1 VPIGLPG
8 REASLAIGLL
18 LEKSDLL
25 GTIGFKGIIET
36 VVAAGAMRSP
46 KIARGRPPPL
56 PAPPHMEGSSDDMD
70 AVWRRGNTEPPDGH
84 RLSPLTPVPMPQ
96 PLSAKSFG
104 PFIDSAE
111 DMTRLDEAENDVPRS
126 KGRIRNTP
134 IPPGSGSYI
143 VQPRAPIYD
152 APNSSASRRR
162 PAVIVESYGS
172 GKKERH
178 SRYYPDPRVVVE
190 RGGERPRYSVHGT
203 TPEVIIESGGRKERR
218 KEYNARPEVVTECN
232 GPRTRQ
238 KAYPASREVVIESSG
253 ERTRRKSYDP
263 RPEVI
268 IESAAE
274 KVRRKDYN
282 AGAEVIIETG
292 GVDKR
297 RPQSYPLR
305 SQSVSTEDSNRS
317 RADYYHSGRPEAMNA
332 IKKALVES
340 SDRHHSEGETSDS
353 DIPSIMRRTSM
364 EASSAV
370 GYGQTTSVLGD
381 NKPSVAADATQL
393 QRAHVSI
400 RLARRTARELGPPP
414 STRGFDKI
422 NRSPQAYGMAASEP
436 STEVSRDTY
445 ELPCAVAGC
454 SKMFQGV
461 DDLMRHERDGHP
473 ELSFAP
479 EPPKMYGN
487 LDNTA
492 VPIAPEMG
500 TSAPPSANGRSSRAR
515 SRGDSRLETTPGH
528 PDVTKTH
535 YQLPP
540 SNVAM
545 MRFRL
550 RAKEDEIERPIA
562 TDTHL
567 WLDAATRS
575 SGTHS
580 GEKLD
585 LGTLHKEAEKN
596 KKMISALHVAADHV
610 MRGFHSPTVSGTEES
625 ELNSPAVDTR
635 SGHTPTT
642 GNIAYEQPFDVLHP
656 TSPEPSVVEPLSK
669 SGKILK
675 DLVLPD
681 TGNIHIP
688 SDGNEDVEMLH
699 QLTAPH
705 SLTNSEFLET
715 SLTCSVDGCVAQFTG
730 RFRRGNRARYVM
742 RVLCLCETDIDFVQC
757 ADTNA
762 ICTTTCKV
770 TSVPLVVKAIGEWM
784 LD

>member
-1 VPIGLPG
+1 
-8 REASLAIGLL
+8 
-18 LEKSDLL
+18 
-25 GTIGFKGIIET
+25 
-36 VVAAGAMRSP
+36 MRSP

-84 RLSPLTPVPMPQ
+84 RLSPLAPVPMPQ

-111 DMTRLDEAENDVPRS
+111 DMTRLDEADNDVPRS

-172 GKKERH
+172 GKKERQ

-190 RGGERPRYSVHGT
+190 KGGERPRYSVHGT
-203 TPEVIIESGGRKERR
+203 TPDVIIESGGKKE
-218 KEYNARPEVVTECN
+218 
-232 GPRTRQ
+232 
-238 KAYPASREVVIESSG
+238 
-253 ERTRRKSYDP
+253 
-263 RPEVI
+263 
-268 IESAAE
+268 
-274 KVRRKDYN
+274 RRKDYN

-292 GVDKR
+292 DVDER
-297 RPQSYPLR
+297 RPHSYPLR
-305 SQSVSTEDSNRS
+305 SPSVSTEDSDRS

-332 IKKALVES
+332 IKKALAEP

-353 DIPSIMRRTSM
+353 DLPSIMRRASM

-370 GYGQTTSVLGD
+370 GYGQTTRGTYQITEDVKPSVLGD
-381 NKPSVAADATQL
+381 NKPSVAADATQP
-393 QRAHVSI
+393 QRVHVST
-400 RLARRTARELGPPP
+400 RLARRTTRELGPPP
-414 STRGFDKI
+414 SIRGFDKI
-422 NRSPQAYGMAASEP
+422 NSSPQAYGVAASEP
-436 STEVSRDTY
+436 GTEVSRDTY
-445 ELPCAVAGC
+445 KLPCAVAGC
-454 SKMFQGV
+454 FKMFQGL
-461 DDLMRHERDGHP
+461 DDILRHERDGHP
-473 ELSFAP
+473 GLSFDP
-479 EPPKMYGN
+479 ESPKMYRN

-492 VPIAPEMG
+492 VPIKPEMG
-500 TSAPPSANGRSSRAR
+500 TSVPPSANGRSSRAR
-515 SRGDSRLETTPGH
+515 SGGDSRLETTPGH
-528 PDVTKTH
+528 PNVTKTH
-535 YQLPP
+535 YQSPP
-540 SNVAM
+540 SNAAM

-550 RAKEDEIERPIA
+550 RAKEDETERAID
-562 TDTHL
+562 TDPYS

-585 LGTLHKEAEKN
+585 LGRMQKEAEKN
-596 KKMISALHVAADHV
+596 IKRLSTLQDAPATHV
-610 MRGFHSPTVSGTEES
+610 MRGFHTPTVSGTEES

-642 GNIAYEQPFDVLHP
+642 GNIAYEQSFDVLHP
-656 TSPEPSVVEPLSK
+656 TSPEPSVVEPPSK
-669 SGKILK
+669 LGKTFK

-688 SDGNEDVEMLH
+688 PDGNEDVEMLH
-699 QLTAPH
+699 QCNAPH
-705 SLTNSEFLET
+705 SLANSEFLET
-715 SLTCSVDGCVAQFTG
+715 SVTCSVDGCIQQFTG
-730 RFRRGNRARYVM
+730 RFRRGNLARYVM
-742 RVLCLCETDIDFVQC
+742 LVLCLCETDTDFVQC

-762 ICTTTCKV
+762 IGTPTCKV
-770 TSVPLVVKAIGEWM
+770 TSVPLAVKAIGEWM